1 LVKIGQKK
9 IVEVLLMKPS
19 INLNIKNHEK
29 KTPRDE
35 ALNNREILQQ
45 FDNHA
50 KSLKGNVKFTNK
62 IVIHNVNPVVIS
74 KFLGKHFQHLTLKN
88 QENSAQN
95 ISNTQTTAT
104 LSSNSNTINDFSPTR
119 TNDDDNYEEN
129 EPFKNEKEKITLDS
143 FDIRGLIGKGSFGE
157 VYLVEKKNVKILYA
171 LKVLKK
177 SIVMS
182 IIFKT
187 IFKENS

>member
-1 LVKIGQKK
+1 MK
-9 IVEVLLMKPS
+9 KPS
-19 INLNIKNHEK
+19 IDLNIKNHEK

-35 ALNNREILQQ
+35 ALNNTEILQQ

-50 KSLKGNVKFTNK
+50 RNLKGNVKFTNK
-62 IVIHNVNPVVIS
+62 IVIHNANPVAIS
-74 KFLGKHFQHLTLKN
+74 NFLGKHFQRITLKN

-95 ISNTQTTAT
+95 ISNIQTTAT
-104 LSSNSNTINDFSPTR
+104 LSSNSNTINDFSSTGI
-119 TNDDDNYEEN
+119 NDYENCIEN

-143 FDIRGLIGKGSFGE
+143 FDIKGLIGKGSFGE
-157 VYLVEKKNVKILYA
+157 VYLVEKKNVKMLYA

-182 IIFKT
+182 NKYL
-187 IFKENS
+187 